1 VPSIISEGSPTP
13 SITLE
18 ISECRGLI
26 VVTTLISAFAD
37 RLRKREVIPKNIAF

>member
-1 VPSIISEGSPTP
+1 MISEGSPIP

-18 ISECRGLI
+18 IRECSGLI
-26 VVTTLISAFAD
+26 VVTTLMSAFAD